1 MGSEEIRFEVKL
13 KQLKDQQ
20 MAYFNESEKNLTP
33 KELKFLKQGVVFRHI
48 KVFALKLRHDEILE
62 REYYIKKNGIG
73 NEYSNLRPRSGDSMT
88 TIRSLSKKEKKLEAI
103 DKDSASSPR

>member
-1 MGSEEIRFEVKL
+1 
-13 KQLKDQQ
+13 

-88 TIRSLSKKEKKLEAI
+88 TIRSLSKKDKK
-103 DKDSASSPR
+103 